1 MIICTIAII
10 TKSKSKETVIVSRKL
25 HDRRMGGR
33 ESKTDSSQ
41 FGVHERLHPHH
52 RPGRHETPRRLAH
65 LGRRKR
71 QSDNVVHHDVL
82 GDVCRRL
89 SKNLND
95 LLSFKTLI

>member
-1 MIICTIAII
+1 
-10 TKSKSKETVIVSRKL
+10 
-25 HDRRMGGR
+25 MGGR
-33 ESKTDSSQ
+33 ESSTDSPQ
-41 FGVHERLHPHH
+41 LGVHERLHPHH
-52 RPGRHETPRRLAH
+52 RPGRHEAPRRLAH
-65 LGRRKR
+65 LVRRKR